1 MTSSNVA
8 MRISEL
14 DFASIKSNLIE
25 FMKNQSEFSDYDF
38 EGSGMSVLM
47 DILAYNTHYMGYY
60 LNMVGNEMF
69 LDTAQLRP
77 SIVSHAKQ
85 IDYVPGS
92 ATGAKATINL
102 KITPSGS
109 EDNVATTLTLPKY
122 STFTSL
128 PYQGEVYTF
137 STTEAR
143 TTTKANGSFVFSN
156 VSITQGEP
164 LSTVYTVSENRSEFT
179 IPSANVDTDT
189 IDVFVQQSSTN
200 SATEIFT
207 MADDITEVL
216 GNSAVYFL
224 TERDN
229 EYSIQFGD
237 NVIGKSLSNGNIITI
252 NYLDTSGAK
261 ANKVNAW
268 ASLANIGGYSGNVIV
283 QSVSAAAGG
292 GDRET
297 VEEIRYRAPKAYTAQ
312 NRAVTVGDY
321 EALLLKDYPFIDTI
335 SVWSGDE
342 NDPPVY
348 GKVFVSIK
356 PKAGYE
362 ITQTEKLRIVNE
374 IIATRSVLTVF
385 PEIIDPDYT
394 FILVNATVNYNP
406 SLTNATEAE
415 ITQLVRQSIIDY
427 KNSELVKF
435 GSTFRLSKLQQ
446 AIDNAHGSILGSSV
460 KIQVQKRIPIT
471 LSSIRNYTAKFT
483 LPLYKGVIDD
493 KFFSFPEMT
502 VLDNEGI
509 SRRVFIED
517 TPNSLTG
524 IDSIE
529 IIDGGEGYESPPQ
542 VVITGD
548 GSGATA
554 TARIVNGK
562 VASISID
569 NRGTEY
575 TVATV
580 SFISD
585 SGRRASAKVNLEAR
599 NGILRTYYYKT
610 NGEKI
615 IVNNDAGSIDYV
627 SGEVRLINLRTSEVV
642 VNNRYPVN
650 ILTLNGTSF
659 DDIIVPLRNR
669 ILDIDENDQASI
681 NIKLVPEK

>member
-1 MTSSNVA
+1 MTTANNSL
-8 MRISEL
+8 RISEL
-14 DFASIKSNLIE
+14 DFESIKANLKE

-77 SIVSHAKQ
+77 SIVSHAKH

-92 ATGAKATINL
+92 PTGSKAVINL
-102 KITPSGS
+102 RVTPSGS
-109 EDNVATTLTLPKY
+109 EDNVSTTLTLPKY
-122 STFTSL
+122 STFVSL

-143 TTTKANGSFVFSN
+143 STTKSGGSFLFSN

-164 LSTVYTVSENRSEFT
+164 VSTVYTVSENRKEFI

-189 IDVFVQQSSTN
+189 IDVYVQQSIMN
-200 SATEIFT
+200 SSTEIFT
-207 MADDITEVL
+207 QATDITEVL
-216 GNSAVYFL
+216 GNSSVFFL
-224 TERDN
+224 TEKDN
-229 EYSIQFGD
+229 EYSVTFGD
-237 NVIGKSLSNGNIITI
+237 NVIGKSLNNDNIITI
-252 NYLDTSGAK
+252 NYLDTSGSK
-261 ANKVNAW
+261 SNRVNAW
-268 ASLANIGGYSGNVIV
+268 SSLSNISGYSGNVIV
-283 QSVSAAAGG
+283 TSVSAAAGG

-297 VEEIRYRAPKAYTAQ
+297 VEEIRYRAPRAYTAQ

-342 NDPPVY
+342 NDPPIY

-356 PKAGYE
+356 PKVGYE
-362 ITQTEKLRIVNE
+362 ITDIEKLRIVDE
-374 IIATRSVLTVF
+374 IISTRSVLTVF
-385 PEIIDPDYT
+385 PEIIDPEYT
-394 FILVNATVNYNP
+394 FILVNATVNYDP
-406 SLTNATEAE
+406 SLTNATETE
-415 ITQLVRQSIIDY
+415 LEELIRQSIIDY
-427 KNSELVKF
+427 KNNELVKF

-446 AIDNAHGSILGSSV
+446 AIDNSHGSILGSSV

-471 LSSIRNYTAKFT
+471 LSTTKNYKVTFN

-502 VLDNEGI
+502 VSDNEGI
-509 SRRVFIED
+509 SRKVLIED

-524 IDSIE
+524 LDSIE
-529 IIDGGEGYESPPQ
+529 VIDGGEGYESPPQ
-542 VVITGD
+542 VIITGD
-548 GSGATA
+548 GSGGTA
-554 TARIVNGK
+554 AARIVNGK
-562 VASISID
+562 VASITVN
-569 NRGTEY
+569 NRGSEY

-580 SFISD
+580 SFVSD

-599 NGILRTYYYKT
+599 NGILRTFYYKT

-615 IVNNDAGSIDYV
+615 IVNNNAGNINYV
-627 SGEVRLINLRTSEVV
+627 TGEVNILNLRPAEVT
-642 VNNRYPVN
+642 VNDRYPVDT
-650 ILTLNGTSF
+650 LTLNGVSF
-659 DDIIVPLRNR
+659 DSIITPLRNR
-669 ILDIDENDQASI
+669 ILDIDENDQSSI
-681 NIKLVPEK
+681 HITMVPEK

>member
-1 MTSSNVA
+1 

-14 DFASIKSNLIE
+14 DFSSIKANLIE
-25 FMKNQSEFSDYDF
+25 FMKNQAEFSDYDF
-38 EGSGMSVLM
+38 EGSGLSVLM

-69 LDTAQLRP
+69 LDSAQLRP
-77 SIVSHAKQ
+77 SIVSHAKH

-92 ATGAKATINL
+92 PTGAKATINL
-102 KITPSGS
+102 RVTPSGS
-109 EDNVATTLTLPKY
+109 EDNVSTTLTLPKY
-122 STFTSL
+122 STFISL

-143 TTTKANGSFVFSN
+143 TTTKSGASFLFSN

-164 LSTVYTVSENRSEFT
+164 VSVVYTVAENRKEFT

-189 IDVFVQQSSTN
+189 IDVYVQQSSVN
-200 SATEIFT
+200 SSTEIFT
-207 MADDITEVL
+207 QATDITEVL
-216 GNSAVYFL
+216 ANSSVYFL
-224 TERDN
+224 N
-229 EYSIQFGD
+229 EKNGEYVIEFGD
-237 NVIGKSLSNGNIITI
+237 SVIGKSLANGNIITV
-252 NYLDTSGAK
+252 NYLDTSGSK
-261 ANKVNAW
+261 ANKINAW
-268 ASLANIGGYSGNVIV
+268 SSLSNVSGYTGNVIV
-283 QSVSAAAGG
+283 TSVSAAAGG

-297 VEEIRYRAPKAYTAQ
+297 VEEIRYRAPRAYTAQ

-342 NDPPVY
+342 NDPPIY

-356 PKAGYE
+356 PRTGYE
-362 ITQTEKLRIVNE
+362 ITEVEKLRIVNE
-374 IIATRSVLTVF
+374 IISTRSVLTVF
-385 PEIIDPDYT
+385 PEIINPEYT

-406 SLTNATEAE
+406 SLTNATETE
-415 ITQLVRQSIIDY
+415 LEQLVRQSIIDY
-427 KNSELVKF
+427 KNNELVKF

-446 AIDNAHGSILGSSV
+446 AIDNSHGAILGSAV

-471 LSSIRNYTAKFT
+471 LSTTKNYTVKFN
-483 LPLYKGVIDD
+483 LPLYRGVIDD

-509 SRRVFIED
+509 SRKVFIED

-529 IIDGGEGYESPPQ
+529 IIDAGEGYESPPQ
-542 VVITGD
+542 VIVTGD
-548 GSGATA
+548 GNGATA
-554 TARIVNGK
+554 TARVVNGK
-562 VASISID
+562 IASVTVN

-575 TVATV
+575 TVATITFV
-580 SFISD
+580 SD
-585 SGRRASAKVNLEAR
+585 SGRRAFAKANLQAR

-615 IVNNDAGSIDYV
+615 IVNNNAGSINYV
-627 SGEVRLINLRTSEVV
+627 TGEVKLVNLTTSEVSQ
-642 VNNRYPVN
+642 NDRYPVDT
-650 ILTLNGTSF
+650 LTLNGVSF
-659 DDIIVPLRNR
+659 DSIITPLRNR
-669 ILDIDENDQASI
+669 ILDIDENDQSSI
-681 NIKLVPEK
+681 SITMVPEK

>member
-1 MTSSNVA
+1 MSTANVSL
-8 MRISEL
+8 RISEL
-14 DFASIKSNLIE
+14 DFESIKANLKE
-25 FMKNQSEFSDYDF
+25 FMKNQAEFSDYDF
-38 EGSGMSVLM
+38 DGSGLSVLL

-77 SIVSHAKQ
+77 SIVSHAKH

-92 ATGAKATINL
+92 STGAKATINL
-102 KITPSGS
+102 RVTPSGS

-122 STFTSL
+122 STFISL

-137 STTEAR
+137 STTEAK
-143 TTTKANGSFVFSN
+143 TTTKSGNSFLFSN

-164 LSTVYTVSENRSEFT
+164 LSTIYTVSENRREFA

-189 IDVFVQQSSTN
+189 IEVFVQQSIVN
-200 SATEIFT
+200 SSTEIFT
-207 MADDITEVL
+207 QATDITEVL
-216 GNSAVYFL
+216 GNSAIYFL
-224 TERDN
+224 TEKDN
-229 EYSIQFGD
+229 DYSIQFGD

-252 NYLDTSGAK
+252 NYLDTSGSK
-261 ANKVNAW
+261 SNKVNAW
-268 ASLANIGGYSGNVIV
+268 ASLSNISGYSGNVIV
-283 QSVSAAAGG
+283 TPVSAAAGG

-297 VEEIRYRAPKAYTAQ
+297 VEEIRYRAPRAYTAQ
-312 NRAVTVGDY
+312 NRAVTVNDY
-321 EALLLKDYPFIDTI
+321 EALLLRDYPFIDTI

-342 NDPPVY
+342 NDPPIY

-356 PKAGYE
+356 PKVGYE
-362 ITQTEKLRIVNE
+362 ITEVEKLRIVDE
-374 IIATRSVLTVF
+374 IISTRSVLTVF
-385 PEIIDPDYT
+385 PEIIDPEYT
-394 FILVNATVNYNP
+394 YLLVNATVNYNP

-415 ITQLVRQSIIDY
+415 LESLVRQSIIDY
-427 KNSELVKF
+427 KNTELVKF
-435 GSTFRLSKLQQ
+435 GSTFRLSKLQG
-446 AIDNAHGSILGSSV
+446 AIDNSHGAILGSAV

-471 LSSIRNYTAKFT
+471 LSTTKNYIVNFN

-493 KFFSFPEMT
+493 KFFSFPELT
-502 VLDNEGI
+502 VVDNEGT
-509 SRRVFIED
+509 SRNVFIED

-529 IIDGGEGYESPPQ
+529 VLDAGEGYQSPPQ
-542 VVITGD
+542 VIITGD

-554 TARIVNGK
+554 TARVVNGK
-562 VASISID
+562 IASITVN

-580 SFISD
+580 SFVSD

-615 IVNNDAGSIDYV
+615 IVNTNAGSINYLT
-627 SGEVRLINLRTSEVV
+627 GEVNMINLRPSDVLD
-642 VNNRYPVN
+642 NDRYPVD
-650 ILTLNGTSF
+650 ILTLNGVSF
-659 DDIIVPLRNR
+659 DSIITPLRNR
-669 ILDIDENDQASI
+669 ILDIDENDQSSI
-681 NIKLVPEK
+681 NITMVPEK

>member
-1 MTSSNVA
+1 MTTANNSL
-8 MRISEL
+8 RISEL
-14 DFASIKSNLIE
+14 DFESIKANLKE

-77 SIVSHAKQ
+77 SIVSHAKH

-92 ATGAKATINL
+92 PTGSKAMINL
-102 KITPSGS
+102 RVTPSGS
-109 EDNVATTLTLPKY
+109 EDNVSTTLTLPKY
-122 STFTSL
+122 STFVSL

-143 TTTKANGSFVFSN
+143 STTKSNGSFLFSN

-164 LSTVYTVSENRSEFT
+164 VSTVYTVSENRKEFI

-189 IDVFVQQSSTN
+189 IDVYVQQSIMN
-200 SATEIFT
+200 SSTEIFT
-207 MADDITEVL
+207 QATDITEVL
-216 GNSAVYFL
+216 GNSSVFFL
-224 TERDN
+224 TEKDN
-229 EYSIQFGD
+229 EYSVTFGD
-237 NVIGKSLSNGNIITI
+237 NVIGKSLNNDNIITI
-252 NYLDTSGAK
+252 NYLDTSGSK
-261 ANKVNAW
+261 ANRVNAW
-268 ASLANIGGYSGNVIV
+268 SSLSNIGGYTGNVIV
-283 QSVSAAAGG
+283 TSVSAAAGG
-292 GDRET
+292 GERET
-297 VEEIRYRAPKAYTAQ
+297 VEEIRYRAPRSYTAQ

-342 NDPPVY
+342 NYPPIY

-356 PKAGYE
+356 PKVGYE
-362 ITQTEKLRIVNE
+362 ITDIEKLRIVNE
-374 IIATRSVLTVF
+374 IISTRSVLTVF
-385 PEIIDPDYT
+385 PEIIDPEYT

-406 SLTNATEAE
+406 SLTNATETE
-415 ITQLVRQSIIDY
+415 LEELIRQSIIDY
-427 KNSELVKF
+427 KNNELVKF

-446 AIDNAHGSILGSSV
+446 AIDNSHGSILGSSV

-471 LSSIRNYTAKFT
+471 LSTTKNYKVTFN
-483 LPLYKGVIDD
+483 LPIYKGVIDD

-502 VLDNEGI
+502 VNDSEGI
-509 SRRVFIED
+509 SRKVFIED

-529 IIDGGEGYESPPQ
+529 VTDGGEGYESPPQ
-542 VVITGD
+542 VIITGD

-562 VASISID
+562 VASITVN
-569 NRGTEY
+569 NRGSEY

-580 SFISD
+580 SFVSD

-599 NGILRTYYYKT
+599 NGILRTFYYKT

-615 IVNNDAGSIDYV
+615 IVNINAGSINYV
-627 SGEVRLINLRTSEVV
+627 TGEVNLLNLRPTEVS
-642 VNNRYPVN
+642 VNDRYPVDV
-650 ILTLNGTSF
+650 LTLNGVSF
-659 DDIIVPLRNR
+659 DSIITPLRNR
-669 ILDIDENDQASI
+669 ILDIDENDQSSI
-681 NIKLVPEK
+681 NITMVPEK